1 MTTASTS
8 LTWYLNQAG
17 RYPLLT
23 PSQELTLG
31 RQVREWQDHVNA
43 GSDPPP
49 NVIRRGQR
57 ARDRFVRANL
67 RLVVTIAGRYRSVP
81 SQYSDDLI
89 QAGNLGLIRAVER
102 FDPARGYKFSTYAYW
117 WIRQAI
123 NTWVE
128 TYTRTIRLPSNHP
141 SQWGKLIEARQRLDL
156 LLGRSPSLEELAEAL
171 GWSIEMVS
179 LVLSRPA
186 ATASLDTTCRP
197 DLDDCPNLI
206 DSISAGSLDPLEA
219 LHDAH
224 QVERINELLTS
235 LTPNE
240 RLILEELYL
249 SPAPL
254 TLNQIARR
262 HGLTR
267 DRARSI
273 ERLALFRLR
282 QLIHGT
288 SAPPPPVQ
296 ECTYGAQLT
305 LFAA

>member
-1 MTTASTS
+1 MTTASTG

-31 RQVREWQDHVNA
+31 RQVRDWQDHA
-43 GSDPPP
+43 DPPHD
-49 NVIRRGQR
+49 VVRRGQR

-67 RLVVTIAGRYRSVP
+67 RLVVAVAGRYRSVP

-123 NTWVE
+123 NAWVE
-128 TYTRTIRLPSNHP
+128 THTRTIRLPSNHP
-141 SQWGKLIEARQRLDL
+141 SQWGKLTEARQQLDL
-156 LLGRSPSLEELAEAL
+156 LLGRSPSREELAEAL
-171 GWSIEMVS
+171 GWSVDQVA

-206 DSISAGSLDPLEA
+206 DSISAGSPDPLES

-224 QVERINELLTS
+224 QVEQISELLS
-235 LTPNE
+235 RLTPNE
-240 RLILEELYL
+240 RLIMEELYL

-254 TLNQIARR
+254 TLSQVARR
-262 HGLTR
+262 QGLTR

-273 ERLALFRLR
+273 ERSALFRLR
-282 QLIHGT
+282 LLLQGA
-288 SAPPPPVQ
+288 SATPPPVQ

-305 LFAA
+305 LFVA